1 MASGCPWTN
10 DAGVFKVAEPLMKNN
25 NGYSGGGSCVP
36 GTVFASQKAAMA
48 SGCPWTNDAG
58 VFKVAEP
65 LMKNNNGYSRR
76 NRNRRN
82 RNNRRTRNN
91 RR

>member
-1 MASGCPWTN
+1 MSN
-10 DAGVFKVAEPLMKNN
+10 LKNRTRRNRRNSRN
-25 NGYSGGGSCVP
+25 NRNNRNHRGGAVCVP

-82 RNNRRTRNN
+82 RNNRRSRNN